1 MSDELYNLSK
11 MLEESKLEFLN
22 SLVDKCLENEI
33 IPDDVWSNLS
43 ELEKEYVAR
52 YVHEIETSMENSE
65 ETE

>member
-43 ELEKEYVAR
+43 ELENEYQLN
-52 YVHEIETSMENSE
+52 YYKIL
-65 ETE
+65 

>member
-33 IPDDVWSNLS
+33 IPYYVWSNLS
-43 ELEKEYVAR
+43 ELENEYVAI
-52 YVHEIETSMENSE
+52 YVHEIETSMEDSE